1 MTDEVDLGLRYWAA
15 WAEEPGVELPSGD
28 TLEAARI
35 SSERI
40 AAKEERDA
48 QREIDERRAGWEDL
62 AEFRLRTAP
71 TLAEVLEK
79 TERQARLED
88 YRTDKAEAKAREEA
102 LSTVEERPEDYL
114 DNVKREFRQ
123 KRRRELQEQGP
134 PKPGT
139 ARYIA
144 EKSGEVP
151 AWRPEVPP
159 SPWVRAAPKVPA
171 APLEPPK

>member
-1 MTDEVDLGLRYWAA
+1 VTEYSAGWL
-15 WAEEPGVELPSGD
+15 AEEDTPTGD
-28 TLEAARI
+28 TLEEARRRSAVI
-35 SSERI
+35 EAKQER
-40 AAKEERDA
+40 EA
-48 QREIDERRAGWEDL
+48 QRERDERLQEWEDL
-62 AEFRLRTAP
+62 AEHRLRDAP
-71 TLAEVLEK
+71 TLREVFER
-79 TERQARLED
+79 TERRQRADD
-88 YRTDKAEAKAREEA
+88 YRNDRAEAKAREEA
-102 LSTVEERPEDYL
+102 LSTVEERPEAYL

-123 KRRRELQEQGP
+123 KRRRELQEQRP

-159 SPWVRAAPKVPA
+159 SPWVRQAPPTAPA